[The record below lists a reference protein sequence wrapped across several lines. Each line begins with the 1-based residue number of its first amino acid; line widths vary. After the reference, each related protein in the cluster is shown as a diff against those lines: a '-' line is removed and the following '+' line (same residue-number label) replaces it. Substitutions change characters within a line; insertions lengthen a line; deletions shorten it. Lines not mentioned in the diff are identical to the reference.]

1 MVLLGGALSWPFV
14 ARAQQQVMPVIGW
27 LSIASPGQFDAYLA
41 AFRQGLAET
50 GYVEGQNVSIEYR
63 WAENRDDRLPGLAA
77 QLVGRAVDVIAT
89 NGGEPSAF
97 AAKKATPTIPIV
109 SVVGQNPVATGLVAS
124 FARPSGNLTGFTIL
138 NEELIAKRLE
148 LLCDLLPRAKV
159 IALLVN
165 PSFPQTGPTIRDMQE
180 AARVKAV
187 LLPILKA
194 RSESEIDGAFASL
207 AELRADGLVV
217 EGKSPFRRPS
227 RATGNTGR
235 TSGGSGDLFEARIH
249 RGWRSDQLWLQPYR
263 DPSRDWH
270 LRRKNSQRRQAGR
283 SAGPATDKIR
293 AGGQSQD
300 CQGARPY
307 STAINSRPRRRGDRV
322 KRRGVLALLAAAT
335 MPLPFAAGEPAKVF
349 RLGVLSYTP
358 PGPGIR
364 ALEQQLQTLG
374 WEEGRNLQIDFV
386 RLDDTD
392 ADRSFAMAAELVGRG
407 VDAIYAGGPEP
418 AVKLAVT
425 ATRTLPVVM
434 LANDYD
440 PVARGYVA
448 SLARPG
454 GNVTGVFFS
463 RSN

>member
-1 MVLLGGALSWPFV
+1 M
-14 ARAQQQVMPVIGW
+14 
-27 LSIASPGQFDAYLA
+27 
-41 AFRQGLAET
+41 
-50 GYVEGQNVSIEYR
+50 
-63 WAENRDDRLPGLAA
+63 
-77 QLVGRAVDVIAT
+77 
-89 NGGEPSAF
+89 
-97 AAKKATPTIPIV
+97 
-109 SVVGQNPVATGLVAS
+109 
-124 FARPSGNLTGFTIL
+124 
-138 NEELIAKRLE
+138 
-148 LLCDLLPRAKV
+148 
-159 IALLVN
+159 
-165 PSFPQTGPTIRDMQE
+165 
-180 AARVKAV
+180 
-187 LLPILKA
+187 
-194 RSESEIDGAFASL
+194 
-207 AELRADGLVV
+207 
-217 EGKSPFRRPS
+217 
-227 RATGNTGR
+227 
-235 TSGGSGDLFEARIH
+235 
-249 RGWRSDQLWLQPYR
+249 
-263 DPSRDWH
+263 
-270 LRRKNSQRRQAGR
+270 
-283 SAGPATDKIR
+283 
-293 AGGQSQD
+293 
-300 CQGARPY
+300 
-307 STAINSRPRRRGDRV
+307 